1 MNIEKLKLKAKS
13 SIKEALATIGNLR
26 VRLGVVVDEKDKFL
40 GIISDSN
47 IRKALI
53 NGYKLNDSIEK
64 IYTKNPIVV
73 DEKTSEKSLL
83 NLSAKYDIYD
93 FPVVNKYGKIIQI
106 KSIASLLNK
115 NKNKNQVIL
124 MAGGLGSRLKELTK
138 NTPKPMLK
146 IGNRPILETIITRLN
161 EQNFENFT
169 LCLNYKKH
177 IIQKYFQDGAKFG
190 VNIDYIIEEKKLGT
204 AGALSLIKQ
213 DLKESFI
220 VMNADILTEL
230 DFNKLLKAH
239 KKSKALMSV
248 ALREFNYQVPYGV
261 IELENKFITKIT
273 EKPTYKFLVSA
284 GIYVCEPCVFSFL
297 EKNQYL
303 DMPDLI
309 KIIMQKGKVNSFV
322 IDDYWIDIGR
332 MDEFLKASED
342 FK

>member
-1 MNIEKLKLKAKS
+1 MNIEKLKLKEKS

-40 GIISDSN
+40 GVISDSN

-73 DEKTSEKSLL
+73 DEKTNEKALL

-93 FPVVNKYGKIIQI
+93 FPIINKHGKIIQI

-115 NKNKNQVIL
+115 NKNNNQIIL
-124 MAGGLGSRLKELTK
+124 MAGGLGTRLKELTK

-248 ALREFNYQVPYGV
+248 ALREFSYQVPYGV
-261 IELENKFITKIT
+261 IELENKFIIKIT

-284 GIYVCEPCVFSFL
+284 GIYVCEPCVLSFL
-297 EKNQYL
+297 EKNRYL